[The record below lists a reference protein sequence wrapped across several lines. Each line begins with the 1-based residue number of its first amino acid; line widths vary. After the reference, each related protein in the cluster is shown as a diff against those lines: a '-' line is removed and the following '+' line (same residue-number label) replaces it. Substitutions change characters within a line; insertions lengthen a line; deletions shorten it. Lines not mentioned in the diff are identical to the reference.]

1 MGNRGYCPPMPAQFR
16 MLSEPIPRLVRDVSV
31 PVSVGYFFQ
40 TMFNVVDNWAAGK
53 LSTEA
58 LAGLSASFPVFF
70 LIVAVCHGCQ
80 AAANA
85 LLSNALGRRD
95 EAEVAELA
103 GQALFFA
110 SWMGLAIGVGG
121 WFAAPALF
129 RLLGVH
135 GPAFDHALD
144 YMRVVF
150 LAAPF
155 FVLASTFNG
164 LLTAHGNT
172 KPFRNSLIAGF
183 LANIVLDLWFVFGG
197 FGLPAMGFPGIAWST
212 ALIQTATLA
221 YLWTAAVRQGIVP
234 PSGFGHL
241 HPRLR
246 AQRRLMGQGFPA
258 LFNML
263 TIAAGIFVYIHFAA
277 GLGTQVLAA
286 FGTAT
291 RIEQIALLPTIG
303 LNAAAITLAGQSF
316 GAGRLDRLRETVL
329 TCWKYGAFLYL
340 VGAPPV
346 FFFAPQWMGL
356 FSQDAE
362 VVRIGADYL
371 RVAMTIFYAYVILF
385 VSTSALQGIQ
395 RPMYAVWIGLYRQLL
410 APLLAIPFLMRTL
423 APAERGIWWGSFVSV
438 WSGALITLAYVAWTW
453 RRLQRAG
460 PTVSP

>member
-1 MGNRGYCPPMPAQFR
+1 MPLVHR
-16 MLSEPIPRLVRDVSV
+16 MLSEPIPRLVRDLSV

-85 LLSNALGRRD
+85 LVSHALGRRD
-95 EAEVAELA
+95 EATAGELA

-110 SWMGLAIGVGG
+110 TWMGFGVGVGG

-135 GPAFDHALD
+135 GPAFDHALG
-144 YMRVVF
+144 YMRVIFV
-150 LAAPF
+150 AAPC
-155 FVLASTFNG
+155 FVLGSTFNG
-164 LLTAHGNT
+164 LLTAHGDT

-183 LANIVLDLWFVFGG
+183 LLNIVLDLWFVFGG
-197 FGLPAMGFPGIAWST
+197 YGLPAMGFPGIAWST
-212 ALIQTATLA
+212 ALIQTGTLA
-221 YLWTAAVRQGIVP
+221 YLWFRAVRHGIVP

-241 HPRLR
+241 QPRLR
-246 AQRRLMGQGFPA
+246 VQRRLMGQGFPA

-263 TIAAGIFVYIHFAA
+263 TIAAGIFVYIHYAA
-277 GLGTQVLAA
+277 GLGTEVLAA

-329 TCWKYGAFLYL
+329 TCWKYGALLYL

-346 FFFAPQWMGL
+346 AFFAPQCMGL
-356 FSQDAE
+356 FSQDAR
-362 VVRIGADYL
+362 VIAIGADYL
-371 RVAMTIFYAYVILF
+371 RVSMLIFYAYVILF
-385 VSTSALQGIQ
+385 TSTSALQGIQ
-395 RPMYAVWIGLYRQLL
+395 RPMYAIWIGLYRQMF
-410 APLLAIPFLMRTL
+410 APLLAIPFLMRAL
-423 APAERGIWWGSFVSV
+423 SPPERGIWWGSFFSV

-453 RRLQRAG
+453 RRLQRDDA
-460 PTVSP
+460 PAPL